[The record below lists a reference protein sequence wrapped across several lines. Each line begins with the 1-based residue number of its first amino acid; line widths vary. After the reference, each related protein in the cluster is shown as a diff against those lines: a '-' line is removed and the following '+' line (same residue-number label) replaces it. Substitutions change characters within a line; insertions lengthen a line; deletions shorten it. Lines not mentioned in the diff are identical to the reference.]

1 MSILNFSK
9 NTVPELSISAGA
21 DDEVSYI
28 HQFGFTDGIASS
40 DTPVSIH
47 PSHSLYPF
55 LTSASQLT
63 LASTLS
69 DSNNVTVYGLD
80 ANYDMINEVVTLNG
94 TTGVLTTQSFLR
106 VHSIV
111 CDTTNTGTVTAK
123 VGVDTLA
130 EIRPNQLK
138 SLMAVYTVPR
148 GYTGF
153 IMGVDASVN
162 KGHDAVIDMY
172 ARASGDFKIQFTSDV
187 YQSAYS
193 YRPAIPIKLP
203 QMTDID
209 FRVSGV
215 ENSNT
220 RVACGFELVLDKCL
234 NY

>member
-9 NTVPELSISAGA
+9 NTVPALSISAGA
-21 DDEVSYI
+21 DDEVSYV

-69 DSNNVTVYGLD
+69 DTNNVTVYGLD
-80 ANYDMINEVVTLNG
+80 ANYDMIDEVVTLNG
-94 TTGVLTTQSFLR
+94 VTGVLTTQSFLR

-111 CDTTNTGTVTAK
+111 CNTTNTGVITAK
-123 VGVDTLA
+123 VGADTLA

-138 SLMAVYTVPR
+138 SLMAVYTVPK
-148 GYTGF
+148 GYTAF

-162 KGHDAVIDMY
+162 KGHDAVVDMY

-203 QMTDID
+203 EMTDID

>member
-1 MSILNFSK
+1 MSILNFRE
-9 NTVPELSISAGA
+9 NTVPALSISAGA

-28 HQFGFTDGIASS
+28 HQFGFTDGIGSA

-47 PSHSLYPF
+47 SSRTLYPF

-63 LASTLS
+63 LASTLG
-69 DSNNVTVYGLD
+69 DTNNVTVYGLD
-80 ANYDMINEVVTLNG
+80 ANYDMIDEVVTLNG
-94 TTGVLTTQSFLR
+94 VTGVLTSQSFLR

-111 CDTTNTGTVTAK
+111 CDTTNTGAITAK
-123 VGVDTLA
+123 VGSSILA

-148 GYTGF
+148 GYTAF
-153 IMGVDASVN
+153 MMGVDVSVN
-162 KGHDAVIDMY
+162 KGHDAIVNMY

-193 YRPAIPIKLP
+193 YRPAIPIRLP
-203 QMTDID
+203 QTTDID
-209 FRVSGV
+209 FRISDV

>member
-9 NTVPELSISAGA
+9 NTVPALSISAGA
-21 DDEVSYI
+21 DDEVSYV
-28 HQFGFTDGIASS
+28 HQFGFTDGVGSS
-40 DTPVSIH
+40 DTPVSIQ
-47 PSHSLYPF
+47 PSRVLYPF

-69 DSNNVTVYGLD
+69 DTNNVTVYGLD
-80 ANYDMINEVVTLNG
+80 ANYDMIDEVVTLNG
-94 TTGVLTTQSFLR
+94 VTGVLTTQYFLR
-106 VHSIV
+106 VYSIV
-111 CDTTNTGTVTAK
+111 CDTVNAGTITAK
-123 VGVDTLA
+123 VGADTLA

-138 SLMAVYTVPR
+138 SLMAVYTVPK
-148 GYTGF
+148 GYTAF
-153 IMGVDASVN
+153 MMGVDASVN

-209 FRVSGV
+209 FRVSHV

-220 RVACGFELVLDKCL
+220 RVACGFELVLDECL